1 MELQSPLVPCD
12 GAEKVE
18 DEEENKEEEEIK
30 EEEENKEKVEGGDDD
45 DGCKVEGQSPL
56 VPCNGAERGQIM
68 QRNVSEAEG
77 TSSSSPSTNADKNK
91 YKNTQNGKHRK
102 PTQIL
107 HNCD

>member
-1 MELQSPLVPCD
+1 MLPRLKLEELDHD
-12 GAEKVE
+12 GVLNIKPKKERE
-18 DEEENKEEEEIK
+18 EEEEIK

-91 YKNTQNGKHRK
+91 YKNTV
-102 PTQIL
+102 TQIRKW
-107 HNCD
+107 